1 MVLLSPASKSNWY
14 VFQPGGPKPDLYK
27 TLPVVFAG
35 SRHSVTTERIVR
47 EKQPVSDPS
56 GTAGAD
62 STFRKSKGTFKDA
75 DGMHNVVNDK
85 TLNVIRERK
94 GSAAPTI
101 KVRCEGGEKVVDG
114 VLKYDD
120 EKFVILHKGLRY
132 SIKKFAALV
141 GVSAGSKRIKIL
153 ATGETLETY
162 LENHGQQSMAS
173 SRRESSSARSS
184 ISGAGDSSSMH
195 FFEEKTPG

>member
-62 STFRKSKGTFKDA
+62 STFRKSKA
-75 DGMHNVVNDK
+75 
-85 TLNVIRERK
+85 
-94 GSAAPTI
+94 TI